1 MKICVHKNK
10 VLHTQNKTSKNKGS
24 GMNINHLINSN
35 IHGAHSIKTIHGSG
49 LSGGNITKLKDLLQ
63 KTTISKKKISL

>member
-10 VLHTQNKTSKNKGS
+10 VLHLQSKTSKRKGS
-24 GMNINHLINSN
+24 GMNINHLLKTN
-35 IHGAHSIKTIHGSG
+35 IHDKSTIKSIHGSG
-49 LSGGNITKLKDLLQ
+49 MSGGNISKLKDLLQ